1 MIIDGHIDVL
11 HALET
16 QWRKFHEEP
25 AEDHF
30 ARGHVDLPRMRKGNV
45 LGAFFAVYPTVN
57 EFSIKKGVD
66 SWFKLIEDEQNE
78 LLHVKNVEDF
88 DKCIKENKIGAVLH
102 FEGAGGID
110 SEFHNLRNYYRL
122 GLRSMGLSWTNINK
136 FATGVRMIEERGLTF
151 EGKELVK
158 EMEKL
163 GIIIDVSH
171 LNIKSFWD
179 VVNLASK
186 PIIASHSNSF
196 ALCNDPRN
204 LKDDQIKAI
213 GELNGTIG
221 INFCVAFLTKDKK
234 KDEITFEIIKKHIDR
249 MVENAGI
256 KHVSFGS
263 DYDGAPV
270 PDILEDISYY
280 PKLTEYLEENGYNR
294 QELELITHKNFLR
307 VMKEV
312 WK

>member
-11 HALET
+11 HALEK
-16 QWRKFHEEP
+16 QWRNFHEEP

-30 ARGHVDLPRMRKGNV
+30 TRGQVDLPRMRKGNV
-45 LGAFFAVYPTVN
+45 LGAFFAVYPAVN
-57 EFSIKKGVD
+57 EFYIKKGVD
-66 SWFKLIEDEQNE
+66 SWFNLVEDEKNE
-78 LLHVKNVEDF
+78 LIHVKKVEDF
-88 DKCIKENKIGAVLH
+88 DRCKNGNKIGAILH
-102 FEGAGGID
+102 FEGSGGID

-136 FATGVRMIEERGLTF
+136 FATGVRMIEERGLTS
-151 EGKELVK
+151 EGKELVD
-158 EMEKL
+158 EMERL

-179 VVNLASK
+179 VVDKVTK

-196 ALCNDPRN
+196 ALCDDPRN
-204 LKDDQIKAI
+204 LKDDQIKSI

-221 INFCVAFLTKDKK
+221 VNFCVPFLSKDKK
-234 KDEITFEIIKKHIDR
+234 KDEITFDIIKQHIDR
-249 MVENAGI
+249 IVDIAGI

-270 PDILEDISYY
+270 PDIVEDISYY
-280 PKLTEYLEENGYNR
+280 PKLVDYLEEYGYTK